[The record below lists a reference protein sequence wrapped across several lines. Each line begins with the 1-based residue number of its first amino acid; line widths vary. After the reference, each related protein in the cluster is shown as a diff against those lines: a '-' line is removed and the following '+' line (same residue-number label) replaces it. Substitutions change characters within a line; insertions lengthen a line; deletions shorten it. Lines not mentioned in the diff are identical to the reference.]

1 MVAGAP
7 ARPGGP
13 VFYAAR
19 ALARMGARARI
30 AASCAVL
37 DRPQLVHPLEAFGL
51 PVAWHESSVT
61 AAYTF
66 HYEGDRRIMRQDA
79 VGDPWSAEQALK
91 AVGDARWVHV
101 GALVRTDFPEGTL
114 AALAEGRRLLVDAQG
129 LVRTPD
135 AGALR
140 LDGRIGG
147 ALRHVAML
155 KLNDEEAETLAG
167 SADPEGLRSLGV
179 PEVILTLGS
188 QGSFVITAR
197 EIEHVPTPP
206 MQRSVDPTGAGDM
219 LAAAYLAARSA
230 DAEPVES
237 ARTATET
244 VAGLL
249 TEQISGAR
257 SGTRRAP
264 R

>member
-1 MVAGAP
+1 MIAGAP
-7 ARPGGP
+7 ARQGGS
-13 VFYAAR
+13 VFYAAS
-19 ALARMGARARI
+19 ALSRMGTRARI

-37 DRPQLVHPLEAFGL
+37 DRPQLVEPLEAFGL

-61 AAYTF
+61 AAYSF

-79 VGDPWSAEQALK
+79 VGDPWNAEQAVE

-114 AALAEGRRLLVDAQG
+114 AALAAGRRLLVDAQG
-129 LVRTPD
+129 LVRTPE
-135 AGALR
+135 AGPLR

-155 KLNDEEAETLAG
+155 KLNEEEAETLAG
-167 SADPEGLRSLGV
+167 SAEPEGLRSLRV

-206 MQRSVDPTGAGDM
+206 MQRSVDPTGAGDVFSS
-219 LAAAYLAARSA
+219 AYLAARA
-230 DAEPVES
+230 AYAEPVEA
-237 ARTATET
+237 ARSATEI
-244 VAGLL
+244 VAAFLDEG
-249 TEQISGAR
+249 
-257 SGTRRAP
+257 
-264 R
+264 